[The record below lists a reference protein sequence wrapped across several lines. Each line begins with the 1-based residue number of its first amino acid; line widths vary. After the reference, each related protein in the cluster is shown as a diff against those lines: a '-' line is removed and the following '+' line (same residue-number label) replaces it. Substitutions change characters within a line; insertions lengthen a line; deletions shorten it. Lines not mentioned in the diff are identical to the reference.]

1 MNPFTALVWD
11 VIAENEELLEEL
23 TAIMRQEHKPFLTQ
37 EQAFTANTHILKSHL
52 LAKFTKWLEWLPTLP
67 IDQIGCALAEEA
79 IGFVEWDYIAQQLR
93 EKILRTN
100 LAALKLPTPST
111 TA

>member
-1 MNPFTALVWD
+1 LNTIKNQLRD
-11 VIAENEELLEEL
+11 VTRILDASGKAYPHSLE
-23 TAIMRQEHKPFLTQ
+23 AHQVK
-37 EQAFTANTHILKSHL
+37 
-52 LAKFTKWLEWLPTLP
+52 
-67 IDQIGCALAEEA
+67 AEEA